1 MSASIIRAA
10 FAQPDQRAAILRRLD
25 ETAAPATRPMP
36 GFRGAF
42 ILMDADGA
50 TGDSLTLRETQE
62 QATRAATRHASAC
75 RLLAGR
81 GVAYAGTTTGE
92 VARHSER

>member
-1 MSASIIRAA
+1 MSASIVRTACA
-10 FAQPDQRAAILRRLD
+10 HPDQRAASARRLD

-50 TGDSLTLRETQE
+50 TGDNLTLRETQK
-62 QATRAATRHASAC
+62 QATQVATRHAPAR
-75 RLLAGR
+75 RLLGAS
-81 GVAYAGTTTGE
+81 YAETTTGE
-92 VARHSER
+92 VTRHIER

>member
-1 MSASIIRAA
+1 MDAGIVRAA
-10 FAQPDQRAAILRRLD
+10 FARPDQRAASLRRPD
-25 ETAAPATRPMP
+25 RTAAPATRLMP
-36 GFRGAF
+36 GFRGAC

-62 QATRAATRHASAC
+62 QATQAATRHAPVR

-81 GVAYAGTTTGE
+81 GVSYAETTTGE